1 MLTQALPLGLP
12 FDILLPS
19 LTIGPLAGSQL
30 SAAVVAVFQFCV
42 NDFKLYPLLE
52 LCYVFLING
61 SVGLIHARVAAPK
74 HFSWQSSRGKR
85 WLNQSILALHI
96 VAGMT
101 EILRW
106 HLTALVPSRHSPTAD
121 GLDVALCLIQSM
133 TNLALVKWMTR
144 GYSIITSKL
153 SITHTTL
160 VALLTY
166 HQDLP
171 TKPAPSSAPL

>member
-1 MLTQALPLGLP
+1 MLTQALPLVLP
-12 FDILLPS
+12 FDLLLPS
-19 LTIGPLAGSQL
+19 LTIGPLAGT
-30 SAAVVAVFQFCV
+30 VFQFFV
-42 NDFKLYPLLE
+42 NDFRLYPLLE
-52 LCYVFLING
+52 LCYVLLING

-106 HLTALVPSRHSPTAD
+106 HLTALVPSRHSQTAD

-144 GYSIITSKL
+144 GHPIMTSKL
-153 SITHTTL
+153 STPQTSRKTIPTF
-160 VALLTY
+160 

-171 TKPAPSSAPL
+171 TKQAPSSALP